1 MASASSMASLV
12 HEPVRRRWDI
22 NGARLSRPA
31 SSVTDGVVVIIE
43 DVDGRCRV
51 GELDGVDEVSRQQIG
66 GEVILREN
74 SRLQNTSILC

>member
-1 MASASSMASLV
+1 MGSLV
-12 HEPVRRRWDI
+12 HEPVRRRRDI
-22 NGARLSRPA
+22 SGARLSRPA

-74 SRLQNTSILC
+74 SRLQNTSVLC